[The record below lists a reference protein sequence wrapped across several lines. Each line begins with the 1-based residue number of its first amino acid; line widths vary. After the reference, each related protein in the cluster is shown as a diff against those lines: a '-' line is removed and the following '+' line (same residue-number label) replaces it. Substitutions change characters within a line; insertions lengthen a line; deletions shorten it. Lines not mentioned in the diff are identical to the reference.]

1 MKYVRVRTLVS
12 NEVPVS
18 AQDYWDVLPDWPGIL
33 KWMPQQDGPVP
44 LVKVE
49 LEPGHSPD
57 KPPCTRNCIFDVS
70 GLPPDATR
78 SR

>member
-18 AQDYWDVLPDWPGIL
+18 AQDYWDVLLDWPGIL
-33 KWMPQQDGPVP
+33 KWMPQQDRPVP

-49 LEPGHSPD
+49 LEPEHSPD